1 MRGQPRLWLPVNGG
15 HRKWAGGRFRR
26 PSALKTAS
34 GSDILLNCRKNTKE
48 GGERLILSIQE
59 SALTVLELFLIAAL
73 GYCVGAVKVRGISL
87 GSSAIFLVALVFGH
101 FGVSFPAALQ
111 TTGMVLF
118 ISSVGISAGPSFVG
132 NLRRHGAAYILL
144 CLFTAVSGS
153 LVCVAVIRLAGVE
166 TPLAMGLMTGAYTTS
181 PGFASAK
188 EAFHGSAEAVAMV
201 AAGYGIMYPVGT
213 LCKVLFVQMVP
224 RLLGADMEHERAL
237 VRRGAEPA
245 EDGGHHR
252 FRLDPLGFF
261 TLAAAIA
268 CGILLGG
275 ITIPLP
281 GIGSFSLGNSGGPLL
296 VGLLLG
302 HLGHIGPVDMRVEAR
317 IVEPVKELGL
327 ILFFTGAGT
336 EGGAQLVE
344 IVSQYGAFL
353 LVYGIILVFVP
364 LTLGFALS
372 RRVFRLPM
380 LNGLAAMS
388 GGMTC
393 SPSLAALIQTA
404 GTTDVASTYATTY
417 PIALINMVIVM
428 QILANV

>member
-1 MRGQPRLWLPVNGG
+1 M
-15 HRKWAGGRFRR
+15 
-26 PSALKTAS
+26 
-34 GSDILLNCRKNTKE
+34 
-48 GGERLILSIQE
+48 LSIQE
-59 SALTVLELFLIAAL
+59 SALTVLELFLIAAF
-73 GYCVGAVKVRGISL
+73 GYCVGAVKVRGIGL

-118 ISSVGISAGPSFVG
+118 ITSVGVSAGPSFVG
-132 NLRRHGAAYILL
+132 NLRRHGAAYVLL

-213 LCKVLFVQMVP
+213 ICKVLFVQMVP
-224 RLLGADMEHERAL
+224 RLLGADMERERAAL
-237 VRRGAEPA
+237 RHGSETPEPV
-245 EDGGHHR
+245 EDNGRR
-252 FRLDPLGFF
+252 FRLDALGFF
-261 TLAAAIA
+261 PLAAAIA

-302 HLGHIGPVDMRVEAR
+302 HLGHIGPVDVRVDPR

-344 IVSQYGAFL
+344 IVSEYGAFL
-353 LVYGIILVFVP
+353 VVYGVILVFVP
-364 LTLGFALS
+364 LTLGFAIS

-380 LNGLAAMS
+380 LSGLAAMS

-393 SPSLAALIQTA
+393 SPSLAALIQVA